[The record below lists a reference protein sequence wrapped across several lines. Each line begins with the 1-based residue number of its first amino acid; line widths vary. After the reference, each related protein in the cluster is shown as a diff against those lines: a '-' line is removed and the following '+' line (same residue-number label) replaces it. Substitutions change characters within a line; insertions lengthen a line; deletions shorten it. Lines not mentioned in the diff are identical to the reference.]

1 VEGFGR
7 HRQARLLR
15 SGSVNG
21 KKQVFAQA
29 YALFVRIS
37 LIPPK
42 AVLVFKV
49 IFSGILPETLS
60 RFYDNRT
67 LKEYGNI

>member
-1 VEGFGR
+1 MEEVEGFGR

-21 KKQVFAQA
+21 KNQVLPRGM
-29 YALFVRIS
+29 LFVRIS

-49 IFSGILPETLS
+49 MFLRYCRRLCQDFTIIEP
-60 RFYDNRT
+60 
-67 LKEYGNI
+67 